1 MNLVTTYYKSARWKD
16 DNWQVVEQPSYRW
29 ENKVEQSPEFL
40 NFTDALK
47 WIIKHDEL

>member
-1 MNLVTTYYKSARWKD
+1 MNLVTTYYKSAKWQD
-16 DNWQVVEQPSYRW
+16 DNWQVVERPSYRW

-40 NFTDALK
+40 NFKDALN